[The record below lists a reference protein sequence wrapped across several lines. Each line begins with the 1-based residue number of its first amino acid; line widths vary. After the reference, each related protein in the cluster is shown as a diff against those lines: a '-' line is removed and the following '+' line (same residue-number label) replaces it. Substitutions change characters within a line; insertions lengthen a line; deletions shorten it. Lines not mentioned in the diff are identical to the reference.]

1 MVCISMNIHQFG
13 HSSNGDQDEKIG
25 NNTNKPNVI
34 KKKKTQLAGGRPVG
48 YDGAAKE
55 GNSEQSRTNSMSD
68 RVEGLNPGPPDYK
81 PSATTTLP
89 HYVFC
94 SLLFG

>member
-1 MVCISMNIHQFG
+1 MATLPMG
-13 HSSNGDQDEKIG
+13 TK
-25 NNTNKPNVI
+25 T
-34 KKKKTQLAGGRPVG
+34 KKLETIQINLMLFLKKSQLAGGRPVD

-81 PSATTTLP
+81 PSATITLP

>member
-1 MVCISMNIHQFG
+1 MGTKTKKLETIQINLVLF
-13 HSSNGDQDEKIG
+13 
-25 NNTNKPNVI
+25 
-34 KKKKTQLAGGRPVG
+34 KKKSQSAGDRSVG

-55 GNSEQSRTNSMSD
+55 GNSEQSRTNSVSD
-68 RVEGLNPGPPDYK
+68 RMEGLNPGPPDYK

-94 SLLFG
+94 SLHFG